1 MTDSAPVIHRSV
13 SNLRLLGI
21 AEGISFLLLLG
32 VGMPL
37 KYIAG
42 LPLAVRVMGSLHGLL
57 FVSFM
62 IALSYASSKRDWAP
76 QTSLSFLVASVL
88 PFGFMMV
95 DGRLK
100 REMVAP

>member
-1 MTDSAPVIHRSV
+1 MADTVIHRSV
-13 SNLRLLGI
+13 ANLRLIGI

-37 KYIAG
+37 KYYAG
-42 LPLAVRVMGSLHGLL
+42 IPMAVRVMGSLHGLL
-57 FVSFM
+57 FVLFL
-62 IALSYASSKRDWAP
+62 IALSYAGSKRDWAP

-88 PFGFMMV
+88 PFGFLMV

-100 REMVAP
+100 REMIAP

>member
-1 MTDSAPVIHRSV
+1 MADTVTHRSV
-13 SNLRLLGI
+13 ANLRLIGI

-37 KYIAG
+37 KYYAG
-42 LPLAVRVMGSLHGLL
+42 IPMAVRVMGSLHGLL
-57 FVSFM
+57 FVLFL
-62 IALSYASSKRDWAP
+62 IALSYAGSKRDWAP

-88 PFGFMMV
+88 PFGFLMV

-100 REMVAP
+100 REMIAP

>member
-1 MTDSAPVIHRSV
+1 MADTVTHPSV
-13 SNLRLLGI
+13 ATLRLIGS

-37 KYIAG
+37 KYYAG
-42 LPLAVRVMGSLHGLL
+42 IPMAVRVMGSLHGLL
-57 FVSFM
+57 FVLFL
-62 IALSYASSKRDWAP
+62 IALSYAGSKRDWAP

-88 PFGFMMV
+88 PFGFLMV

-100 REMVAP
+100 REMIAP